1 MNDSLLTNP
10 NSQELINSF
19 LNIPLINEN
28 NLYLLL
34 FKFGINILFLFIIAH
49 LIYFPLRKNRNY
61 LFTLYIFNIIIFL
74 VCFIFNNSA
83 LSLGFAFGV
92 FAIFSLL
99 RFRTTSLPLKEMT
112 YFFIAISLGII
123 NSLSAHTVSLVELF
137 ATNIIILAVTYF
149 LEKVG
154 VKNEN
159 AKLIIYEKIDL
170 LKPEHHTEL
179 LEDLRFRTGLDIH
192 RFEIGAINFL
202 RDTAEVKVFYN
213 SMSAQS
219 FENIDDN
226 DSDD

>member
-1 MNDSLLTNP
+1 MKDSLLTYP
-10 NSQELINSF
+10 PSHEIINSF
-19 LNIPLINEN
+19 LNIPILNEN

-34 FKFGINILFLFIIAH
+34 FKFGINLLFLFIIAH

-99 RFRTTSLPLKEMT
+99 RFRTISLPLKEMT
-112 YFFIAISLGII
+112 YFFISISLGII
-123 NSLSAHTVSLVELF
+123 NSLSAQTVSLVELI
-137 ATNIIILAVTYF
+137 ATNIIILTVTFF

-159 AKLIIYEKIDL
+159 AKLIVYEKIDL
-170 LKPEHHTEL
+170 LKPQNHPL
-179 LEDLRFRTGLDIH
+179 LINDLRERTGLDIH

-202 RDTAEVKVFYN
+202 RDTAEIKVFYN
-213 SMSAQS
+213 SMSDQS